1 MLHNKTREYYAFLP
15 KFMIE
20 NDLENEELFLVNIDG
35 IKIIRQLFI
44 AGLSDSEDMLDRLG
58 KINFNVIS

>member
-1 MLHNKTREYYAFLP
+1 
-15 KFMIE
+15 MIE